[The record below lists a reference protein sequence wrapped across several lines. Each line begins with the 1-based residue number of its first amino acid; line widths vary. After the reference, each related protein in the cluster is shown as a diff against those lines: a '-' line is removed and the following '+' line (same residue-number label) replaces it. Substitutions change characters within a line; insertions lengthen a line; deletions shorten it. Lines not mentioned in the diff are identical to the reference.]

1 MLAYFLQ
8 GLALGFPAAATP
20 GSLQAFLLS
29 QTLQNGWK
37 RTIPAAFAPLL
48 SDGPILLLILLI
60 LTQTP
65 ESFLN
70 VLRIGG
76 GLFLLY
82 LAWGAFQAF
91 RRVDPETA
99 APEPASAQQS
109 LLKAAAINLLN
120 PNPYIF
126 WSLIAGPILLAAWR
140 QAPQYGLAFL
150 LGFYG
155 TLVGGF
161 AILIS
166 LFAVAHRLDPRLQRL
181 LSGLSA
187 AILFGFGLYQLWTGL
202 RALLGS

>member
-29 QTLQNGWK
+29 QTLHNGWR
-37 RTIPAAFAPLL
+37 RTIPAAFAPFL
-48 SDGPILLLILLI
+48 SDGPILLLILII

-65 ESFLN
+65 EWFLQ

-82 LAWGAFQAF
+82 LAWGAFRSYRQ
-91 RRVDPETA
+91 VDTQTE
-99 APEPASAQQS
+99 SVKLQSGQQS
-109 LLKAAAINLLN
+109 LLKAATINLLN

-126 WSLIAGPILLAAWR
+126 WSLIAGPIVLAAWR
-140 QAPQYGLAFL
+140 ESPVYGLAFM

-155 TLVGGF
+155 TLVGGL
-161 AILIS
+161 ALLIT
-166 LFAVAHRLDPRLQRL
+166 LFALAERLDPRLQRF

-187 AILFGFGLYQLWTGL
+187 VVLFFFGLYQLWTGL
-202 RALLGS
+202 LAVSRP